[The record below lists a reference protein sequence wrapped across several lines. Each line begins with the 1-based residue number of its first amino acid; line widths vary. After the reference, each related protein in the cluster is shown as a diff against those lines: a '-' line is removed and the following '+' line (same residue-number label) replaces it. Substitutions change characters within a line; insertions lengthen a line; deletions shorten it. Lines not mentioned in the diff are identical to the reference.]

1 MARLPGKL
9 RESPLWVR
17 FAPFLIFVTLTSLQG
32 RVGEES
38 KYWIYVGKSVLG
50 AIMLWLVWP
59 SVKELRWTFS
69 IEAVIVGVLVI
80 VVWIGIDPY
89 YPKLLH
95 ADKPWN
101 PHAQFGERTGLAW
114 FFVVARILGSTLVVP
129 GMEEMFYRSFLYR
142 YIIQPEFEK
151 VPLTRFH
158 RVSFLVTSTMFGF
171 VHREW
176 LAGILCG
183 CAYQWLVLRKGHLG
197 DAMTAHAISNLL
209 LGLWIVYKGAWQFW

>member
-1 MARLPGKL
+1 MAGLIGKL

-17 FAPFLIFVTLTSLQG
+17 VAPFLIFVTLTSLQG
-32 RVGEES
+32 KFGEES
-38 KYWIYVGKSVLG
+38 KYWIYIGKSILG
-50 AIMLWLVWP
+50 ALMLWLIWP

-69 IEAVIVGVLVI
+69 IEAVVVGVLVI
-80 VVWIGIDPY
+80 VVWIGIDQY

-95 ADKPWN
+95 PDKPWN
-101 PHAQFGERTGLAW
+101 PHAQFGEGTGLAW
-114 FFVVARILGSTLVVP
+114 FFVVGRILGSTLVVP

-158 RVSFLVTSTMFGF
+158 RVSFFVTSTMFGF

-176 LAGILCG
+176 LAGIFCG

>member
-1 MARLPGKL
+1 MNGLVSKW
-9 RESPLWVR
+9 RESPYWVR
-17 FAPFLIFVTLTSLQG
+17 VAPFLIFVLLTSLQG
-32 RVGEES
+32 WFGEAS
-38 KYWIYVGKSVLG
+38 KYWIYVAKSALG
-50 AIMLWLVWP
+50 AVLLALVWP
-59 SVKELRWTFS
+59 RVKELKWTVS
-69 IEAVIVGVLVI
+69 VEAVLVGILVI
-80 VVWIGIDPY
+80 VVWVGIDNF
-89 YPKLLH
+89 YPKLLK

-101 PHAQFGERTGLAW
+101 PHAQFGAGSALAW

-142 YIIQPEFEK
+142 YIIKPEFET
-151 VPLTRFH
+151 VPIRQFH
-158 RVSFLVTSTMFGF
+158 LMSFLVTSTLFGF

-183 CAYQWLVLRKGHLG
+183 MAYQWLVLRKGHLG